1 MKKTRFTDEQMVTI
15 LREADAKPV
24 PDVAK
29 KHGVSAQTIYSW
41 RKHFGSLEPSDVKRL
56 RQLEQENGRLKK
68 MVADRDLEIDV
79 LKEITR
85 KNGRRTRAPAAGR
98 VCPITRSVRPPRV
111 RRALGRAIDVGLPVA
126 AGGVVRDAAA
136 VAAMRRLAAQYPRY
150 GYRRIRIFLR
160 RGASG
165 CTTRAASV
173 QAPVRR
179 RPGGYFPR
187 PVQPDTRRDTLS
199 PTRSSCPRVSTPR
212 TPKRVRRQAGAPAS
226 PCRSLGR
233 DPR

>member
-79 LKEITR
+79 LQEITR

-98 VCPITRSVRPPRV
+98 VCSIARPVRPPRV
-111 RRALGRAIDVGLPVA
+111 RRTLGRAIDVGLPVA
-126 AGGVVRDAAA
+126 AGGAGMPPPWPRCAAWRPSIL
-136 VAAMRRLAAQYPRY
+136 AMGIA
-150 GYRRIRIFLR
+150 GFE
-160 RGASG
+160 
-165 CTTRAASV
+165 
-173 QAPVRR
+173 
-179 RPGGYFPR
+179 
-187 PVQPDTRRDTLS
+187 
-199 PTRSSCPRVSTPR
+199 SS
-212 TPKRVRRQAGAPAS
+212 
-226 PCRSLGR
+226 
-233 DPR
+233 